1 LIIDQEIESEK
12 ITILTSNLQ
21 SLKPKSIRIDYES
34 TESKIVEFSEN
45 KEYNMLDI
53 EKNIDDFV
61 NSLDMKYK
69 EEVVEYVLNLYKE
82 LKK

>member
-1 LIIDQEIESEK
+1 
-12 ITILTSNLQ
+12 
-21 SLKPKSIRIDYES
+21 
-34 TESKIVEFSEN
+34 
-45 KEYNMLDI
+45 MLDI